1 MKLLFQFCQLLGA
14 EIGADRAGG
23 GGGSILR
30 EFACNVK
37 TGRRQRGE
45 TTRRRDLGELW
56 GHTRI
61 RVTERPF
68 QVSEHSCA
76 QRKASR
82 NTPSRNFLNPRHSGH
97 TQGNSPGLVMPGAAF
112 PS

>member
-1 MKLLFQFCQLLGA
+1 MKLLLQFCQLLGA

-56 GHTRI
+56 GHTR
-61 RVTERPF
+61 TE
-68 QVSEHSCA
+68 SLSG
-76 QRKASR
+76 
-82 NTPSRNFLNPRHSGH
+82 PSRSPNTAVPREKLHGTLLHAIFS
-97 TQGNSPGLVMPGAAF
+97 TPGIRGTLKAIRLA
-112 PS
+112 